1 LLWNLRAGDT
11 CIAPPSPSRRGIFAP
26 QGGSATRGIGKE
38 AESGGIDSIIAM
50 AVAKAEGYE
59 VYSLSFNYGQR
70 IRMWDMRANRL
81 IFGLHRNRTKVFL
94 NDVKPGGQGAKRATY
109 CSLKVWFE
117 YPKFT
122 AIF

>member
-1 LLWNLRAGDT
+1 MPLF
-11 CIAPPSPSRRGIFAP
+11 CSIRGAWKVP
-26 QGGSATRGIGKE
+26 LMKKGVVLS
-38 AESGGIDSIIAM
+38 SGGIDSTTTLAM
-50 AVAKAEGYE
+50 ADGYE

-94 NDVKPGGQGAKRATY
+94 DDVKPGGQGAKRATY
-109 CSLKVWFE
+109 CSLKTCFD

>member
-1 LLWNLRAGDT
+1 MSALL
-11 CIAPPSPSRRGIFAP
+11 PPPPP
-26 QGGSATRGIGKE
+26 QGGGSATRGIFERGIGKE